1 MDRAR
6 DNLSESAFDNLCIWL
21 TKSRYE
27 EYWPEI
33 QAMIAENEWSELED
47 SFFKILEFGTAGRR
61 GKVGIG
67 PNRINRITIGESAQA
82 LAEYLNSMKIINP
95 SVAIG
100 WDVRNSSKELAKLC
114 AEVLVTNGIKVYFF
128 DEARSTPELSFAVRA
143 LGADAG
149 IVISASHNPPQDNG
163 IKVYWRD
170 GAQIISPYD
179 KGLMEVI
186 KNIDEIQTEDFSS
199 TLKEGKIELIGK
211 AIDQKYIQANVNLS
225 LSDSRSAKII
235 FSPIHGTGW
244 TNLLK
249 TLLAAGFDQI
259 SVVKDQMVM
268 DGNFLTLP
276 DQKPNPENLS
286 ANLMSINQL
295 KQEGADIAFTT
306 DPDADRIRV
315 MSLEKNGEVRIFSG
329 NEAAVL
335 VVNYLFSKLGSNQLK
350 DGFICKSFVTTDALN
365 ALARK
370 YNVKIYDNLPV
381 GFKFISKI
389 IREKEIGGEKFLAGF
404 EESLGG
410 LVGSQTR
417 DKDAATIGLMIA
429 ELASELKE
437 SGKTLSDKLDEIYNE
452 VGFFT
457 EKTDMIQLAGVSG
470 FKRMNDL
477 MTSLR
482 SGKIETGADFMNDY
496 LLLERYNLKTGEK
509 TKIDFLE
516 ASNALSFEFG
526 EHEKRITIRPSG
538 TEPKIKIYA
547 QWKFERAEDC
557 KNIEKILN
565 DFKEKFYECKKII

>member
-67 PNRINRITIGESAQA
+67 PNRINSITIRESAQA

-100 WDVRNSSKELAKLC
+100 WDVRNSSRKLAKLC
-114 AEVLVTNGIKVYFF
+114 AEVFVANGIKVYFF

-170 GAQIISPYD
+170 GAQITSPYD
-179 KGLMEVI
+179 KGLMEVAKI
-186 KNIDEIQTEDFSS
+186 IDEIQTEDFSS
-199 TLKEGKIELIGK
+199 ALKEGKIELIGK
-211 AIDQKYIQANVNLS
+211 AIDQKYIQANVDLS

-306 DPDADRIRV
+306 DPDADRICV

-329 NEAAVL
+329 NEVAVL
-335 VVNYLFSKLGSNQLK
+335 ATDYLLFSKLASDQLK

-437 SGKTLSDKLDEIYNE
+437 RGKTLGDKLDEIYNE
-452 VGFFT
+452 VGFFI
-457 EKTDMIQLAGVSG
+457 EKTDTIQFAGVSG
-470 FKRMNDL
+470 FKRMNYL

-482 SGKIETGADFMNDY
+482 SGKIEIGVDFMNDY
-496 LLLERYNLKTGEK
+496 LLLERHNLETGKK

-547 QWKFERAEDC
+547 QWKFNRSEER
-557 KNIEKILN
+557 KNIERILN
-565 DFKEKFYECKKII
+565 DFKEKIL

>member
-1 MDRAR
+1 MDRAK
-6 DNLSESAFDNLCIWL
+6 DNLSTSAFDNLRIWL
-21 TKSRYE
+21 ADSKYE
-27 EYWPEI
+27 EYWPDI
-33 QAMIAENEWSELED
+33 QMRVTNNEWCELED

-82 LAEYLNSMKIINP
+82 LAEYLNYMKIINP

-100 WDVRNSSKELAKLC
+100 WDVRNSSRELAKLC
-114 AEVLVTNGIKVYFF
+114 AEVLVANGIKVYFF

-143 LGADAG
+143 LGSDAG

-170 GAQIISPYD
+170 GAQITSPYD
-179 KGLMEVI
+179 KELMEVA

-199 TLKEGKIELIGK
+199 ALREGKIELIGK
-211 AIDQKYIQANVNLS
+211 TIDQEYVRANVNLS
-225 LSDSRSAKII
+225 LSDSRSAKIV

-249 TLLAAGFDQI
+249 TLLAAGFGQI
-259 SVVKDQMVM
+259 SVVKDQIVM
-268 DGNFLTLP
+268 DGNFSTLP
-276 DQKPNPENLS
+276 DKKPNPENLS
-286 ANLMSINQL
+286 ANLMSIKQL
-295 KQEGADIAFTT
+295 KREKADIALTT
-306 DPDADRIRV
+306 DPDADRICV

-329 NEAAVL
+329 NEVAVL
-335 VVNYLFSKLGSNQLK
+335 VANYLFSKLGSDQLK
-350 DGFICKSFVTTDALN
+350 DGFICKSFVTTDTLN

-389 IREKEIGGEKFLAGF
+389 IREKEISGEKFLAGF

-437 SGKTLSDKLDEIYNE
+437 SGKTLGDKLDEIYNK

-457 EKTDMIQLAGVSG
+457 EKTDTIQFAGVSG

-482 SGKIETGADFMNDY
+482 SGKIEISADFMNDY
-496 LLLERYNLKTGEK
+496 LLLERHNLKTGEK

-516 ASNALSFEFG
+516 TSNALSFEFG
-526 EHEKRITIRPSG
+526 EREKRITIRPSG
-538 TEPKIKIYA
+538 TEPKIKIYV
-547 QWKFERAEDC
+547 QWRFERAEDC
-557 KNIEKILN
+557 RYIEKILN
-565 DFKEKFYECKKII
+565 EFKEKIL

>member
-67 PNRINRITIGESAQA
+67 PNRINSITIRESAQA

-100 WDVRNSSKELAKLC
+100 WDVRNSSRKLAKLC
-114 AEVLVTNGIKVYFF
+114 AEVFVANGIKVYFF

-170 GAQIISPYD
+170 GAQITSPYD
-179 KGLMEVI
+179 KELIEVA

-199 TLKEGKIELIGK
+199 ALKEGKIELIGK
-211 AIDQKYIQANVNLS
+211 VIDQKYIQANVNLS
-225 LSDSRSAKII
+225 LSDSRSAKIV

-249 TLLAAGFDQI
+249 TLLTAGFDQI
-259 SVVKDQMVM
+259 SVVKDQMII
-268 DGNFLTLP
+268 DGNFSTLP
-276 DQKPNPENLS
+276 DRKPNPENLS
-286 ANLMSINQL
+286 ANLMVINQL
-295 KQEGADIAFTT
+295 KQEGADIGFTT

-329 NEAAVL
+329 NEVAVL
-335 VVNYLFSKLGSNQLK
+335 VANYLFSKLGSDQLK

-381 GFKFISKI
+381 GFKFIGKI
-389 IREKEIGGEKFLAGF
+389 IRKKEIGGEKFLAGF

-417 DKDAATIGLMIA
+417 DKDAATIGLAIA
-429 ELASELKE
+429 ELASELKYC
-437 SGKTLSDKLDEIYNE
+437 GKTLGDKLDEIYNE

-457 EKTDMIQLAGVSG
+457 EKTDTIQLAGVSG

-482 SGKIETGADFMNDY
+482 SGKIETSADFMNDY
-496 LLLERYNLKTGEK
+496 LLLERHNLKTGEK

-557 KNIEKILN
+557 KNIERILN
-565 DFKEKFYECKKII
+565 KFKEKIL

>member
-6 DNLSESAFDNLCIWL
+6 DNLSESAFDNLYIWL
-21 TKSRYE
+21 TKSRYK

-33 QAMIAENEWSELED
+33 EAMITENEWNELED

-82 LAEYLNSMKIINP
+82 LAQYLTSMNLANP
-95 SVAIG
+95 IVAIG

-114 AEVLVTNGIKVYFF
+114 AEVLVANGIKVYFF

-143 LGADAG
+143 LGVDAG

-163 IKVYWRD
+163 IKVYWHD
-170 GAQIISPYD
+170 GAQITSPYD
-179 KGLMEVI
+179 KGLMEVA

-199 TLKEGKIELIGK
+199 ALKEGKIELIGK
-211 AIDQKYIQANVNLS
+211 AIDQKYIQANVDLS

-259 SVVKDQMVM
+259 SVVKDQMIM
-268 DGNFLTLP
+268 DGNFSTLP

-286 ANLMSINQL
+286 ANLMVINQL
-295 KQEGADIAFTT
+295 KQEGADIGFTT
-306 DPDADRIRV
+306 DPDADRICV

-329 NEAAVL
+329 NEVAVL
-335 VVNYLFSKLGSNQLK
+335 VANYLFSKLGSDQLK

-365 ALARK
+365 ALAQK

-389 IREKEIGGEKFLAGF
+389 IREKEIGGKKFLAGF

-417 DKDAATIGLMIA
+417 DKDAATIGLAIA
-429 ELASELKE
+429 ELASELKYC
-437 SGKTLSDKLDEIYNE
+437 GKTLGDKLDEIYDE

-457 EKTDMIQLAGVSG
+457 EKTDTIQFAGVGG

-477 MTSLR
+477 MTGLR
-482 SGKIETGADFMNDY
+482 SGKIEISADFMNDY
-496 LLLERYNLKTGEK
+496 LLLERHNLKTGKK

-516 ASNALSFEFG
+516 ASDALSFEFG
-526 EHEKRITIRPSG
+526 EREKRITIRPSG
-538 TEPKIKIYA
+538 TEPNIKIYA
-547 QWKFERAEDC
+547 QWKFDRAEDC
-557 KNIEKILN
+557 KNIERILN
-565 DFKEKFYECKKII
+565 DFKEKIL

>member
-1 MDRAR
+1 MDRVR
-6 DNLSESAFDNLCIWL
+6 DNLSESAFNNLCIWL

-33 QAMIAENEWSELED
+33 EAMIAENEWDELED

-100 WDVRNSSKELAKLC
+100 WDVRNSSRELAKLC
-114 AEVLVTNGIKVYFF
+114 AEVFVENGIKVYFF

-163 IKVYWRD
+163 IKVYWCD

-179 KGLMEVI
+179 KELMEVA

-199 TLKEGKIELIGK
+199 ALKEGKIELIGK

-259 SVVKDQMVM
+259 SVVKDQMIM

-276 DQKPNPENLS
+276 DRKPNPENLT
-286 ANLMSINQL
+286 ANLRAIDQL
-295 KQEGADIAFTT
+295 KQEGAGIAFTT

-329 NEAAVL
+329 NEVAVL
-335 VVNYLFSKLGSNQLK
+335 VANYLFSKLGSDQLK

-389 IREKEIGGEKFLAGF
+389 IREKEIGGKKFLAGF

-457 EKTDMIQLAGVSG
+457 EKTDTIQLTGMSG
-470 FKRMNDL
+470 FKQMNDL

-482 SGKIETGADFMNDY
+482 SGKIEISVDFMNDY
-496 LLLERYNLKTGEK
+496 LLLERHNLETGEK

-547 QWKFERAEDC
+547 QWRFNRPEER
-557 KNIEKILN
+557 KNIERILN
-565 DFKEKFYECKKII
+565 DFKEKIL

>member
-33 QAMIAENEWSELED
+33 QAMIVENEWSELED

-67 PNRINRITIGESAQA
+67 PNRINRITIRESAQA
-82 LAEYLNSMKIINP
+82 LAQYLTSMKLANP

-100 WDVRNSSKELAKLC
+100 WDVRNSSRKLAKLC
-114 AEVLVTNGIKVYFF
+114 AEVFVANGIKVYFF

-170 GAQIISPYD
+170 GAQITSPYD
-179 KGLMEVI
+179 KGLMEVA

-199 TLKEGKIELIGK
+199 ALKEGKIELIGK
-211 AIDQKYIQANVNLS
+211 AIDQKYIQANVDLS

-259 SVVKDQMVM
+259 SVVKDQMIM
-268 DGNFLTLP
+268 DGNFSTLP
-276 DQKPNPENLS
+276 DRKPNPENLS

-306 DPDADRIRV
+306 DPDADRICV

-329 NEAAVL
+329 NEVAVL
-335 VVNYLFSKLGSNQLK
+335 ATDYLFSKLASDQLK
-350 DGFICKSFVTTDALN
+350 DGFICKSFVTTDVLN

-381 GFKFISKI
+381 GFKFISKM

-437 SGKTLSDKLDEIYNE
+437 RGKTLGDKLNEIYNE
-452 VGFFT
+452 VGFFA
-457 EKTDMIQLAGVSG
+457 EKTDMIRFAGVSG

-565 DFKEKFYECKKII
+565 DFKEKIL

>member
-6 DNLSESAFDNLCIWL
+6 DNLSESAFNNLCIWL

-33 QAMIAENEWSELED
+33 EAMITENEWGELED

-114 AEVLVTNGIKVYFF
+114 AEVLVANGIKVYFF
-128 DEARSTPELSFAVRA
+128 DEARSTPEISFAVRE
-143 LGADAG
+143 LEVDAG
-149 IVISASHNPPQDNG
+149 VVISASHNPPQDNG
-163 IKVYWRD
+163 VKVYWRD
-170 GAQIISPYD
+170 GAQITSPYD
-179 KGLMEVI
+179 KELMEIVKTI
-186 KNIDEIQTEDFSS
+186 NEIRTEDFSS
-199 TLKEGKIELIGK
+199 ALKEGKIELIGK
-211 AIDQKYIQANVNLS
+211 AIDREYIRANVNLS
-225 LSDSRSAKII
+225 LSDSRSTKIV

-259 SVVKDQMVM
+259 SVVKDQMIM
-268 DGNFLTLP
+268 DGNFSTLP

-286 ANLMSINQL
+286 ANLMAINQL
-295 KQEGADIAFTT
+295 KQERSDIGFTT
-306 DPDADRIRV
+306 DPDADRICV

-329 NEAAVL
+329 NEVAVL
-335 VVNYLFSKLGSNQLK
+335 VADYLFSKFGNDQLK

-365 ALARK
+365 ALAQK

-410 LVGSQTR
+410 LIGSQTR

-429 ELASELKE
+429 ELVSELKGC
-437 SGKTLSDKLDEIYNE
+437 GKTLGEKLNEIYNE
-452 VGFFT
+452 VGFFA

-477 MTSLR
+477 MASLR
-482 SGKIETGADFMNDY
+482 SWKIETSADFMNDY
-496 LLLERYNLKTGEK
+496 LVLERHNLKTGEK
-509 TKIDFLE
+509 TKIDFSE
-516 ASNALSFEFG
+516 TSDALSFEFG
-526 EHEKRITIRPSG
+526 DHEKRITIRPSG

-547 QWKFERAEDC
+547 QWRFSKAEERG
-557 KNIEKILN
+557 NIERILNEFKEKIL
-565 DFKEKFYECKKII
+565 

>member
-67 PNRINRITIGESAQA
+67 PNRINSITIRESAQA

-100 WDVRNSSKELAKLC
+100 WDVRNSSRKLAKLC
-114 AEVLVTNGIKVYFF
+114 AEVFVANGIKVYFF

-170 GAQIISPYD
+170 GAQITSPYD
-179 KGLMEVI
+179 KELIEVA
-186 KNIDEIQTEDFSS
+186 KNIDEIQTEDFNSA
-199 TLKEGKIELIGK
+199 LKEGKIELIGK
-211 AIDQKYIQANVNLS
+211 AIDREYIRANVDLS

-259 SVVKDQMVM
+259 LVVKDQMIM
-268 DGNFLTLP
+268 DGNFSTLP
-276 DQKPNPENLS
+276 DRKPNPENLS

-306 DPDADRIRV
+306 DPDADRICV

-329 NEAAVL
+329 NEVAVL
-335 VVNYLFSKLGSNQLK
+335 VANYLFSKLGSDQLK

-381 GFKFISKI
+381 GFKFIGKI
-389 IREKEIGGEKFLAGF
+389 IREKEISGEKFLAGF

-417 DKDAATIGLMIA
+417 DKDAATIGLMVA

-437 SGKTLSDKLDEIYNE
+437 RGKTLGDKLDEIYNE

-457 EKTDMIQLAGVSG
+457 EKTDTIQLAGVSG

-482 SGKIETGADFMNDY
+482 SGKIETSADFMNDY
-496 LLLERYNLKTGEK
+496 LLLERHNLKTGEK

-557 KNIEKILN
+557 KNIERILN
-565 DFKEKFYECKKII
+565 KFKEKIL